1 MKTKILLLS
10 LCVFIFGGKQ
20 VFAQDAHRGGFL
32 EHIGVGVKAS
42 TYGAGVDFN
51 VSILPVLKARVG
63 FNYFNIPYT
72 VDKTV
77 ADITAKDDSKLDLT
91 VKDATFT
98 FPNGNLLLDFYP
110 LVNVP
115 ISITGGLYF
124 GQNNIHITGTTT
136 SNKTFEYIGLD
147 LTAKDNKIEGDI
159 NLGGVVKPYFG
170 LGFGRT
176 IPKNRVGF
184 RCDLGAI
191 YQGDII
197 ASSDNIAGKSV
208 NIHKIDFSETGEEDL
223 LNVIRVLR
231 WYPMVSFTLSYRI
244 F

>member
-10 LCVFIFGGKQ
+10 LCIFIFGSKQ
-20 VFAQDAHRGGFL
+20 LFAQDAHRGGFL

-63 FNYFNIPYT
+63 LNYFGYKHS
-72 VDKTV
+72 VEKTV
-77 ADITAKDDSKLDLT
+77 ADFTSTNGTELELT
-91 VKDATFT
+91 VKEASFKL
-98 FPNGNLLLDFYP
+98 PNGNLLLDFYP

-124 GQNNIHITGTTT
+124 GQNNIHVTATATADE
-136 SNKTFEYIGLD
+136 TFEYIGLD
-147 LTAKDNKIEGDI
+147 LTAKDNKLAGDI

-191 YQGDII
+191 YQGDIV

-208 NIHKIDFSETGEEDL
+208 NIHKIDFSETGEEAL
-223 LNVIRVLR
+223 LDVIRALK